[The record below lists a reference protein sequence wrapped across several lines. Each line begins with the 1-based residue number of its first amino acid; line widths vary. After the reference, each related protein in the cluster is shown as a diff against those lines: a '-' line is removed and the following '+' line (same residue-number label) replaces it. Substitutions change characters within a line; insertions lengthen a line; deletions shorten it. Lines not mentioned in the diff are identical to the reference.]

1 MVPKGLVRRFSHQTP
16 YLQVLA
22 CIMNSMN
29 TPIGG
34 RFVIP
39 DVVSTHFHLKEGD
52 LVADFGA
59 GSGFFLKTLSKVV
72 GNSGRLFACDIQKQL
87 VEKIGEQSRLMGLT
101 NVHPL
106 WCDLEETNGIKI
118 ANGELDVAILVN
130 TLFLIEDKVTAIKE
144 MGRTIRSGGKFFVI
158 DWTESF
164 SGMGPQSNQV
174 VSAEETTDLFE
185 SNGFVF
191 DREYPAGDH
200 HYGLAFRKI

>member
-1 MVPKGLVRRFSHQTP
+1 MSLWDIALFSQYIYP
-16 YLQVLA
+16 PPAIPCIIY
-22 CIMNSMN
+22 IMN
-29 TPIGG
+29 TVIGG

-52 LVADFGA
+52 VVADFGA
-59 GSGFFLKTLSKVV
+59 GSGFFLKTLSRAV
-72 GNSGRLFACDIQKQL
+72 GETGRVFACEIQKQL
-87 VEKIGEQSRLMGLT
+87 VEKLGEQSRMLGLG

-106 WCDLEETNGIKI
+106 WCDLEEVDGIKI
-118 ANGELDVAILVN
+118 GTGELDAAILVN
-130 TLFLIEDKVTAIKE
+130 TLFLIEDKTAAIKE

-164 SGMGPQSNQV
+164 SGMGPQPGQIITV
-174 VSAEETTDLFE
+174 EEVTNLLE

-191 DREYPAGDH
+191 DREYPTGEH